1 MLELILH
8 MALALANP
16 MEVVTKAL
24 PRSTATYYKPSLQ
37 GKLMAG
43 GKPYVR
49 QAYSCAYNKWAI
61 GTLVKITNLET
72 GMFVFLRIT
81 DRKASNRGIDLSEVA
96 FSALGLSKEKGWGYV
111 SIKRVKETTERDK

>member
-1 MLELILH
+1 MIDLILH

-16 MEVVTKAL
+16 KEVVTKAL
-24 PRSTATYYKPSLQ
+24 PRTTATYYKPSLQ
-37 GKLMAG
+37 GKLMAD

-49 QAYSCAYNKWAI
+49 QAYSCAYNKWAL

-72 GMFVFLRIT
+72 GMFIFVRIT
-81 DRKASNRGIDLSEVA
+81 DRKKSNHGVDLSEGA

-111 SIKRVKETTERDK
+111 SIRRVTEH